1 MAAVVGAAAAA
12 AAAVAVGAE
21 YETGSGREEVAAVV
35 CHSGVRAQTA
45 AHTCAPA

>member
-12 AAAVAVGAE
+12 VAVDAE